1 MIHPELPS
9 SFRKRKGKSLVFYTT
24 DRGKR
29 VSTVPASVCP
39 TPNKLSTR
47 CAAISCSVVMPPTKW
62 LPCLLRIAPELREQI
77 YRELLYD
84 QPSSLVNL
92 LLVNGQISKEVKPW
106 IFKQPLAFDGQNSLY
121 KWLALVGHDFLPD
134 VVDVRMELHD
144 LNPDQIVKALGERL
158 ARASISN
165 PKSHPVGSPYEEA
178 FDREMLRI
186 RSALSRFPKL
196 RSFTLLE
203 NKCGNPEPPQ
213 KLLVAFVALVLTDLP
228 LVSFTMPQK
237 VRFAMDQAQF
247 PDLRHRQITDHESY
261 QILSFPGFLEPLSQ
275 LAILETC
282 NGIQSITQKDV
293 GWNMCPHS
301 TGPWEKF
308 PASRELIL
316 CMHCHHDEGPS
327 GHHSTFASF
336 DSDVLTIIQH
346 AKSLQV
352 LKVLYDPWVDR
363 SSIPMQR
370 YFSYVQSS
378 SLSHIETSFWWT
390 PLPHEYPKSVIA
402 IAVRFDNHC
411 IRFSE
416 WFREFF
422 DAIDPIRSTFFADHP
437 HLKNIILYLPSKT
450 YDERDDDQKRRRT
463 SKAQCLRHG
472 VQLKVVY
479 KDFRCEHRH
488 RGPFMS
494 CRGPVQKRCS
504 AGASQ
509 KFR

>member
-1 MIHPELPS
+1 MIDPELPH
-9 SFRKRKGKSLVFYTT
+9 SFRKRKGKSLVFCTT
-24 DRGKR
+24 EREKR
-29 VSTVPASVCP
+29 VPTVPASVYP
-39 TPNKLSTR
+39 IPNKLSTR
-47 CAAISCSVVMPPTKW
+47 CAAISCSEVMPAIERF
-62 LPCLLRIAPELREQI
+62 PCLLRIAPELREQI
-77 YRELLYD
+77 YRELLHD
-84 QPSSLVNL
+84 QPSSLLNV

-121 KWLALVGHDFLPD
+121 KWLALVDPDFLPD

-144 LNPDQIVKALGERL
+144 LDPDQIVKALGERL

-165 PKSHPVGSPYEEA
+165 PKSQPVASPYEEA

-203 NKCGNPEPPQ
+203 NKCGNPEPPHR
-213 KLLVAFVALVLTDLP
+213 LLVAFAALILTGLP
-228 LVSFTMPQK
+228 LVSFTMPHK
-237 VRFAMDQAQF
+237 VRFAMDQAQSA
-247 PDLRHRQITDHESY
+247 DLRHLQITDYESY
-261 QILSFPGFLEPLSQ
+261 PMLSFPRFLEPLSQ
-275 LAILETC
+275 LAILEIC

-293 GWNMCPHS
+293 GRNMYPHS

-308 PASRELIL
+308 PALRELVL
-316 CMHCHHDEGPS
+316 CMHCHHDEGS
-327 GHHSTFASF
+327 SRHYSTFASF

-346 AKSLQV
+346 AKSLEV
-352 LKVLYDPWVDR
+352 LKVLYDPWIDR

-370 YFSYVQSS
+370 SFSYIQSS

-411 IRFSE
+411 TQFSE

-437 HLKNIILYLPSKT
+437 HLKKIVLYLPSKT
-450 YDERDDDQKRRRT
+450 YDERDDEQKRRKT

-494 CRGPVQKRCS
+494 CRGTVQKRCS
-504 AGASQ
+504 AGPSQ